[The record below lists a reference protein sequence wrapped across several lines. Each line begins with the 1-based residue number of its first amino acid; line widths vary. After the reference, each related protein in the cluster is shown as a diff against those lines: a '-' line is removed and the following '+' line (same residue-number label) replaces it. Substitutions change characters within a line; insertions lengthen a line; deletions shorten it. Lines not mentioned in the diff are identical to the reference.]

1 MHTVHS
7 RRVNP
12 ARNKH
17 VKPSKRAKTQK
28 RAKLSKHAKTQ
39 KHLKT
44 QRRCRRSKNL
54 DKHLT
59 LSLRPLRLTR
69 RERPSPLHLRRGP
82 ANKIR
87 SNAASKKANAAACNA
102 SRPAN
107 VPRRG
112 RKTPKNAKRASTLA
126 KKKLNKSVPRAPLRG
141 TPSTHRNATTKLE
154 LSVDVPRREPRR
166 PNAAKPASTIGLPN
180 VPHFKVPSVPPE
192 CVPQRRRPSR
202 RRSSRFQRKAC
213 RCALSC

>member
-1 MHTVHS
+1 MRTVHS
-7 RRVNP
+7 RRVKLV
-12 ARNKH
+12 RNK
-17 VKPSKRAKTQK
+17 RG
-28 RAKLSKHAKTQ
+28 KLSKHEKMQ
-39 KHLKT
+39 KRTKPKKRAKT

-54 DKHLT
+54 DKHI
-59 LSLRPLRLTR
+59 SLNLREPRLTR
-69 RERPSPLHLRRGP
+69 RKRPSPLHLRRGP

-87 SNAASKKANAAACNA
+87 SSAASKKANAAACNA

-141 TPSTHRNATTKLE
+141 TPSARRNATTKLE

-166 PNAAKPASTIGLPN
+166 PSVAKPASTTGSLN
-180 VPHFKVPSVPPE
+180 APHFKVPSVPPE
-192 CVPQRRRPSR
+192 CVPQRKRPSR
-202 RRSSRFQRKAC
+202 RRNSLFQRKAC